1 MRLISAIITVLLLA
15 TTAVAAGRNVTLYLD
30 GARFENEVSTVNGFM
45 EVALPAAMQ
54 AGSLRIKPLGGGLID
69 QVEIVPA
76 RPNPKSIRETAK
88 LVERRDALRDRLQA
102 LEAKE
107 TVFKAAAKSQSSKA
121 PRKTKTNPDPLAS
134 VRQATEYAIAQ
145 LESVYRARRMAE
157 GELNSIE
164 ARLTAIKSEGSGSVA
179 KVRLLR
185 EKGRIAVSYSRSDLK
200 WIPFYDFRL
209 NKAGEADVI
218 IRAFLPKMEKGVT
231 VTVVAALL
239 AEAGDENAMSVPAG
253 SLPQIATFTFP
264 VEQEKVSSTPL
275 TFVSFSFKNSLIRRL
290 PAGEA
295 SCYLRGEYMGKAAF
309 SGALPGEIRELAF
322 GKREGGT
329 FKTNNAK

>member
-1 MRLISAIITVLLLA
+1 LRLISAIFAVLFLA
-15 TTAVAAGRNVTLYLD
+15 APAAAAGRNVTLYLD
-30 GARFENEVSTVNGFM
+30 GARVENEVSTVNGLM

-69 QVEIVPA
+69 QVDIVPA
-76 RPNPKSIRETAK
+76 RPDPKSIREMAK
-88 LVERRDALRDRLQA
+88 LVERRDVLRDRLHS

-107 TVFKAAAKSQSSKA
+107 AVFKAAAKSQSSKA
-121 PRKTKTNPDPLAS
+121 PRKTKTNPDPLTG

-157 GELNSIE
+157 NDLNSIE
-164 ARLTAIKSEGSGSVA
+164 ARLTAIKSAGNGSVA

-185 EKGRIAVSYSRSDLK
+185 QKGRIAASYSRSDWK

-218 IRAFLPKMEKGVT
+218 IRAILPKMEKGVT

-239 AEAGDENAMSVPAG
+239 AEAADEKALSGPARIP
-253 SLPQIATFTFP
+253 SPQLVAFAFP
-264 VEQEKVSSTPL
+264 VEQEKFSSTPL
-275 TFVSFSFKNSLIRRL
+275 SSISFSFRNSSIRRL

-295 SCYLRGEYMGKAAF
+295 SCYLRGEYMGKTAF

-322 GKREGGT
+322 GK
-329 FKTNNAK
+329 

>member
-1 MRLISAIITVLLLA
+1 MRLVYAICTMLFLVSPVA
-15 TTAVAAGRNVTLYLD
+15 AAGRNVTLYLD
-30 GARFENEVSTVNGFM
+30 GARFENEVSTANGLM
-45 EVALPAAMQ
+45 AVALPAAMQ
-54 AGSLRIKPLGGGLID
+54 TGSLRIKPLGGSMID

-76 RPNPKSIRETAK
+76 RPDPKSIRETAK

-107 TVFKAAAKSQSSKA
+107 TIFKAAAKSQSSKA
-121 PRKTKTNPDPLAS
+121 PRKTKTNPDPLTG

-157 GELNSIE
+157 SGLNSIE
-164 ARLTAIKSEGSGSVA
+164 ARLTAIKSEGNGSVA

-185 EKGRIAVSYSRSDLK
+185 QKGRIAVSYSSSDLK
-200 WIPFYDFRL
+200 WVPSYDFRL

-218 IRAFLPKMEKGVT
+218 IRAILPKMEKGVT

-239 AEAGDENAMSVPAG
+239 AEAADEKALSGPAG
-253 SLPQIATFTFP
+253 IPSPQLAAFTFP
-264 VEQEKVSSTPL
+264 VEHEKSSSTTL
-275 TFVSFSFKNSLIRRL
+275 SSISFSFRNSSIRRL

-295 SCYLRGEYMGKAAF
+295 SCYFRGEYMGKTAF
-309 SGALPGEIRELAF
+309 SGALPGETRELAF
-322 GKREGGT
+322 GK
-329 FKTNNAK
+329 